1 MFVPYFHNPSLNCLL
16 LIMLCK
22 HRHAISHKG
31 DFLLVFQNGRIFIDY
46 QKKEQ
51 TTIWIF
57 PFRFIRNTEIINF
70 IYLPTHLISF
80 YIVLYRNI
88 TFLCSQTWQNSLRA
102 EYTPCHY
109 VRFLPAHSFSSQ
121 TLYYIITSELQGI
134 CANGTKNLH
143 SRFTQMHQLYLA
155 SFASLLSS

>member
-1 MFVPYFHNPSLNCLL
+1 MFVPYFHNPSLSCLL
-16 LIMLCK
+16 LILLCK

-51 TTIWIF
+51 TIVWIF
-57 PFRFIRNTEIINF
+57 PFRFIHNTEIINF

-80 YIVLYRNI
+80 CIALYRNI
-88 TFLCSQTWQNSLRA
+88 TTLLCSQTWQNSLRA

-109 VRFLPAHSFSSQ
+109 VRFLPSHSFPFSFLPLSLPSFFFPSF
-121 TLYYIITSELQGI
+121 LY
-134 CANGTKNLH
+134 
-143 SRFTQMHQLYLA
+143 
-155 SFASLLSS
+155 SFCQNKILSV